1 MLTFFFFLILSVSH
15 AQQNTEN
22 IRELIVG
29 GEEAKEGRF
38 SFAEISLQ
46 IRRSHQ
52 CGGTLIAPDMIL
64 TAAHCQSWID
74 TAHIH
79 RYDFKNSADVYMEM
93 DPAFIHVHPDFNP
106 STFQADFSVVGLSKP
121 VPSAQIVRLNT
132 DASVPSANDP
142 VVVIGWGAIN
152 ITDPSNTI
160 YPNRLQK
167 AHINYITNEDCEKA
181 EVQGQALYTGEI
193 FSNMLCATSP
203 GVDACRGDSGGPLIV
218 EGAVEGEDVQVG
230 IVSWGRGCALF
241 PGVYSRVSDGY
252 DWIRKEV
259 CAFSVDPPAYMRC
272 LDEERDSKFLS
283 PDTIEQSIPS
293 KAPVLHRSSGRVDVE
308 ISIQLDLQS
317 HETSWTLSD
326 NDGNVL
332 VHVPYGAYDSFSA
345 QTIDF
350 TVRVDEGSDLFF
362 VIKDEA
368 FNGMSRGVSGW
379 YKIFILSDLQRVE
392 IISGDGDY
400 GRVAFHRFTASLS
413 STVGDWEQSSNP
425 RDDNGPDVV
434 SGTLLDI
441 SRDHTSGTFFHTTGT
456 LLSASLCLIVLGS
469 RCI

>member
-1 MLTFFFFLILSVSH
+1 MLTFFLFLILSVSH
-15 AQQNTEN
+15 AQQNTEKN
-22 IRELIVG
+22 RELIVG

-79 RYDFKNSADVYMEM
+79 RYDFRDKSDGYMEM
-93 DPAFIHVHPDFNP
+93 DPAFIHVHPEFTP
-106 STFQADFSVVGLSKP
+106 STFQADFSVVGLGRP
-121 VPSAQIVRLNT
+121 VPSAPIVRLNT

-152 ITDPSNTI
+152 VTDPSNTI

-167 AHINYITNEDCEKA
+167 AHINYITNEECEKA

-193 FSNMLCATSP
+193 YSDMLCATSP
-203 GVDACRGDSGGPLIV
+203 GVDACRGDSGGPLIM

-252 DWIRKEV
+252 AWIRKEV
-259 CAFSVDPPAYMRC
+259 CAYSVDPPAYMRC
-272 LDEERDSKFLS
+272 RDEERDSKFLS
-283 PDTIEQSIPS
+283 PIEQSIPS
-293 KAPVLHRSSGRVDVE
+293 KAPVLQRFSGRVDVE

-332 VHVPYGAYDSFSA
+332 VNVPYGAYASLSA
-345 QTIDF
+345 QSIDF
-350 TVRVDEGSDLFF
+350 TVRVDEGSDLLF

-368 FNGMSRGVSGW
+368 LNGMNIGVSGW
-379 YKIFILSDLQRVE
+379 YKVFLRSDLQRVE
-392 IISGDGDY
+392 IISGKGDY

-413 STVGDWEQSSNP
+413 SAVGEQSSNQ
-425 RDDNGPDVV
+425 RDDNGPNVF
-434 SGTLLDI
+434 SGTFPDI
-441 SRDHTSGTFFHTTGT
+441 SGDHTSGTFTHTTGT
-456 LLSASLCLIVLGS
+456 LLAASLCLIFLGP